1 MSTQQI
7 GVAILPTTT
16 SSKALPAPTE
26 AKVEAAAE
34 TPPQINSVP
43 KTESKADGI
52 SGFSRPL
59 SPYPSVMSLLLLHKF
74 LIFHMLLY
82 MLVLE
87 VVDFFFSSYCLCLGK
102 MLTFIS
108 FLSLWLQYP
117 DLKPPTSP
125 TPSQP

>member
-1 MSTQQI
+1 M
-7 GVAILPTTT
+7 AILPTTT

-26 AKVEAAAE
+26 AKPEAKVEAAAE
-34 TPPQINSVP
+34 TPQIDSVP